1 MTGESDKNRMLDAVK
16 GLNIP
21 KFSDAKF
28 KLQSEGKLN
37 KGTQKALD
45 FFYNRLVLKNKTTI
59 SRSAKGQIIIKSKEG
74 RFRSSKGLERF
85 IKKFKEQ
92 EKK

>member
-1 MTGESDKNRMLDAVK
+1 MLDAVH
-16 GLNIP
+16 GLNI
-21 KFSDAKF
+21 KKYSDAKF

-37 KGTQKALD
+37 VGTQKALD
-45 FFYNRLVLKNKTTI
+45 SFYNRLILKNKTTI
-59 SRSAKGQIIIKSKEG
+59 SRSAKGQIIIKSKTG
-74 RFRSSKGLERF
+74 QFRSSKGLERF